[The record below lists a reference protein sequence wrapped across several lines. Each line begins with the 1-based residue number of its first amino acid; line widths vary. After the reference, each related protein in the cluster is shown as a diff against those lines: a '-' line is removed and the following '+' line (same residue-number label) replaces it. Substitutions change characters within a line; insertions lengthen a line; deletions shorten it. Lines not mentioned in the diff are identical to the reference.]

1 MIENLH
7 ASSGCVT
14 WKSNGRN
21 IILNVDD
28 AFFAT
33 ENEKLE
39 LIEVES
45 GKNFIA
51 TKVYYYSYDGSLV
64 LYYDLNLNIVNWTYQ
79 GKHKNLF
86 INQLKQVIF
95 LPQKQKIFI
104 LSDGDGERQELYG
117 YNVIGDCLF
126 KVNQPVGFKM
136 QYFACSKDQISI
148 VCDGDKNHED
158 QYGRSRYNFLLDV
171 NNGNLSKGNLAY

>member
-1 MIENLH
+1 MIENLNV
-7 ASSGCVT
+7 SSGCVT
-14 WKSNGRN
+14 WKSNERT
-21 IILNVDD
+21 IILNVKD

-33 ENEKLE
+33 EDEKLE
-39 LIEVES
+39 LIQVES
-45 GKNFIA
+45 GKNFLA
-51 TKVYYYSYDGSLV
+51 TKVYYYSYDGNLE
-64 LYYDLNLNIVNWTYQ
+64 LYYDLNLSVVNWIYQ
-79 GKHKNLF
+79 GKQKNLF

-104 LSDGDGERQELYG
+104 LSDGEKQELYG
-117 YNVIGDCLF
+117 YNLIGDYLF